1 MLLRHWSLQ
10 ESIHNSNY
18 VIAQLSLT
26 RDPGQQRYTE
36 LLARIG
42 IPLMEAK
49 QKYSFMNPAIR
60 RDLKRRI
67 LDKSQPFGLDRIITR
82 CHLRQVSESL

>member
-1 MLLRHWSLQ
+1 MEDEAVQGVEVDYKDKDLFKLVTRTTENLEVGTITVEQDLKLMLLRHWSLQ

-18 VIAQLSLT
+18 VIAQLSLA

-42 IPLMEAK
+42 IPLVEAK
-49 QKYSFMNPAIR
+49 
-60 RDLKRRI
+60 
-67 LDKSQPFGLDRIITR
+67 
-82 CHLRQVSESL
+82 